1 MPDRSRISRHRKAV
15 EVEVTGSVIDPV
27 LRGHYPVITMELMDK
42 SANSD
47 SAPVP
52 EQADKGT
59 FLPGDWRIRFGL
71 MLTGLWFLFLA
82 VYVSRNVGWRYFLD
96 LPIDEMGA
104 FLEGAFAFL
113 AFLWLV
119 IGLFIQQSVLA
130 ENNEELRRNN
140 LHSEKQTQAIAATE
154 LNARQETF
162 FKIADA
168 TRRQLG
174 AINGLL
180 FISSQGPVGN
190 GTYSVDRLA
199 EIWNQFAN
207 GDYEVFSRLF
217 LSMGAQE
224 GVSFFDL
231 FYGTEIRRN
240 HTENFLVGFD
250 RLINLARDCDTD
262 NIILDSLLI
271 SAHGLLNQRMREL
284 HPSISFETV
293 AVTNTRDYLKAMGT
307 VIPDRPEAAMPKQ
320 ESG

>member
-1 MPDRSRISRHRKAV
+1 MKTTNRSTTTNAV
-15 EVEVTGSVIDPV
+15 ADPEPV
-27 LRGHYPVITMELMDK
+27 SEPVGHNVY
-42 SANSD
+42 
-47 SAPVP
+47 
-52 EQADKGT
+52 
-59 FLPGDWRIRFGL
+59 LPRDWRIQFGL

-82 VYVSRNVGWRYFLD
+82 IYVSTNVGWGSFMD

-190 GTYSVDRLA
+190 NTYNVDELA
-199 EIWNQFAN
+199 EVWKQFAN
-207 GDYEVFSRLF
+207 GDYEVFSRMF
-217 LSMGAQE
+217 LSLGPLGE
-224 GVSFFDL
+224 VDFYDL
-231 FYGTEIRRN
+231 FYGTEIRHN

-250 RLINLARDCDTD
+250 RLIKLAKECDTD

-271 SAHGLLNQRMREL
+271 SAHGLLNQRMRDL
-284 HPSISFETV
+284 HPSIKFEMV
-293 AVTNTRDYLKAMGT
+293 AVTNTQEYFESMQRL
-307 VIPDRPEAAMPKQ
+307 IPEDLEALSTRQ
-320 ESG
+320 